1 MFDFSLLPIF
11 LNLNNSFSHFYIR
24 RCKKPEIFF
33 FFQEAGT
40 KELIEEKEENELD
53 PLPSPEKFY
62 DRSKSFFDNISCEAM
77 GPKQDEQEYGDVVS
91 ARTLF
96 FDIKKIK

>member
-1 MFDFSLLPIF
+1 MTSAFSPF
-11 LNLNNSFSHFYIR
+11 FSTSIILSPTFIYGDVKNR
-24 RCKKPEIFF
+24 KYF